1 VQFALERIGR
11 CGCGAPGKKMLRY
24 SIAISNNVGDSD
36 LMPEFPMFSETN
48 KILQDL
54 AAQHYTT
61 SSSHDRRFSILVSSF
76 PLLEMN
82 RQFIYISPRR
92 PV

>member
-1 VQFALERIGR
+1 LSELADAVVVRRVKKCYDTALQYQT
-11 CGCGAPGKKMLRY
+11 M
-24 SIAISNNVGDSD
+24 SGDPD
-36 LMPEFPMFSETN
+36 LVPEFPMFSETN